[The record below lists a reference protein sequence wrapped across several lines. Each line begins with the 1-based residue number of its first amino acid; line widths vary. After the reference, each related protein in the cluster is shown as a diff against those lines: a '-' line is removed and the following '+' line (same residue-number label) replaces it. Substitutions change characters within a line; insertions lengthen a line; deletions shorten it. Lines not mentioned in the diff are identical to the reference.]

1 MLSPAIRRTP
11 RLAIRKM
18 ASLATRRQTSPLRKQ
33 ARRTAVRRTPSLRT
47 VQRRTAV
54 RRTPSLRTVQR
65 RTAAR
70 RKLRARNGIAVKSRR
85 SNPSSTQQQRPR
97 YSIIEQRGLCF
108 FKRVEGKLYSLHLQS
123 LTKRLN
129 YPTTLLIIR
138 RREEVIFWL
147 RILRLNAQ

>member
-33 ARRTAVRRTPSLRT
+33 A
-47 VQRRTAV
+47 RRTAV

>member
-18 ASLATRRQTSPLRKQ
+18 ASLSTRRQTSPLRKQ
-33 ARRTAVRRTPSLRT
+33 A
-47 VQRRTAV
+47 RRTAV